1 MFRYEVETVVKVEGL
16 QKFLN
21 DQMRERGM
29 SLSEFAKFVG
39 ISKSTMSRT
48 LNEQNPTV
56 PDWEVLAKIAD
67 ATGVDFLSL
76 VALIMPANA
85 EIDAE
90 ARIMAQKIMRLS
102 EIDRRHILAQ
112 ITGLLIQSNAVKD

>member
-1 MFRYEVETVVKVEGL
+1 MFRYEVDKVVKVEGL

-39 ISKSTMSRT
+39 VSKSTMSRT

-76 VALIMPANA
+76 VALIMPDNA
-85 EIDAE
+85 KIDAE
-90 ARIMAQKIMRLS
+90 ARIVAQKIMGLS

-112 ITGLLIQSNAVKD
+112 ITGLLIQSNTVKD